1 MMPPPVFSQIG
12 PLRARSGCFP
22 GQPGVCVVHVARP
35 MAAEEEAMS
44 YLARL
49 LGRDSPRGR
58 APARFHLEALEERR
72 MLSQTTVPAPAPTII
87 TLQKTVTS
95 AETGQQVPLV
105 AAVTTAGAV
114 PLTKAGKAKPI
125 EGKVEFFVDSTEP
138 LLLGTVKVNTRNS
151 AGLLTNKLTTVG
163 PYQITAVF
171 VPSGQVYAAGTSAP
185 LPVTIT
191 PQTLN
196 APTVTSL
203 QLTAST
209 YETGQLVSF
218 NASVQNLN
226 SSLPDGTIELTTMS
240 RHPVVL
246 GEEAVSNFG
255 QQVSFGTYKLEKTGI
270 YHVQATYV
278 PDTNRFARSVSAPAT
293 VLVTPL
299 TAASFRVTPVVRHGK
314 LNKPVSFEVTAVNSH
329 GQPLSNY
336 TGTVI
341 FTSPTDSWTTFPAS
355 VYASLHIS
363 APPLQSTGLAD
374 FAPQSYTFT
383 PADHGTH
390 TFFGAAT
397 FGKAGAEDIKVT
409 QANDPKVFGR
419 TTFAIE

>member
-1 MMPPPVFSQIG
+1 
-12 PLRARSGCFP
+12 
-22 GQPGVCVVHVARP
+22 
-35 MAAEEEAMS
+35 MS

-49 LGRDSPRGR
+49 LRWDSPRGR
-58 APARFHLEALEERR
+58 APARFRLEALECRV
-72 MLSQTTVPAPAPTII
+72 MLSQTALPPAAPTIV

-95 AETGQQVPLV
+95 AETGQDVPLL
-105 AAVTTAGAV
+105 ATITTAGTV
-114 PLTKAGKAKPI
+114 PLTKQGKAKPI
-125 EGKVEFFVDSTEP
+125 EGKVEFFINSTDP
-138 LLLGTVKVNTRNS
+138 VILGTVKVNSKNAAS
-151 AGLLTNKLTTVG
+151 LLTDKLTAIG
-163 PYQITAVF
+163 PYQIEAQF
-171 VPSGQVYAAGTSAP
+171 LPSGNVYAASTSAP

-191 PQTLN
+191 SQTLN
-196 APTVTSL
+196 APTATSL
-203 QLTAST
+203 QLTSST
-209 YETGQLVSF
+209 FETGQLVSLT
-218 NASVQNLN
+218 ASVQNSN

-246 GEEAVSNFG
+246 GEETVSSFG
-255 QQVSFGTYKLEKTGI
+255 QQVSFGTYKLEKTGV

-278 PDTNRFARSVSAPAT
+278 PDTNRFAKSVSAPVT

-314 LNKPVSFEVTAVNSH
+314 LNKPVSFEVTAINTH
-329 GQPLSNY
+329 GQPVTNY

-363 APPLQSTGLAD
+363 APPPQSTGLAD
-374 FAPQSYTFT
+374 FAPQSYTFI
-383 PADHGTH
+383 PADHGSH

-409 QANDPKVFGR
+409 QADDPKVFGR
-419 TTFAIE
+419 TVFAIE